1 MFGKRALQIKMVKAS
16 NDETLDETADFARLE
31 PDEIIEIAQELIV
44 HTACTVGAVFVAVT
58 VVKTICKIAEI
69 IVEGNLR

>member
-1 MFGKRALQIKMVKAS
+1 MFGKRALQIRMVKTS
-16 NDETLDETADFARLE
+16 NDETLDEAADFTHLE

-44 HTACTVGAVFVAVT
+44 HTAVTVGAVYVATT